1 MMNIQLLEMAK
12 NTHTYKA
19 AGGKSKLLLL
29 LLLKKKIEMKSPF
42 GYLLNKVLVSHTVNP
57 KRNRWCTVWVIKMAR
72 IF

>member
-29 LLLKKKIEMKSPF
+29 LLLKKK
-42 GYLLNKVLVSHTVNP
+42 
-57 KRNRWCTVWVIKMAR
+57 
-72 IF
+72 

>member
-1 MMNIQLLEMAK
+1 MNIQFLELAK

-29 LLLKKKIEMKSPF
+29 LLKKKKIGMQSPF
-42 GYLLNKVLVSHTVNP
+42 GYLLNKVLVPHTVNP
-57 KRNRWCTVWVIKMAR
+57 KRNRWCTVWVIKTAR